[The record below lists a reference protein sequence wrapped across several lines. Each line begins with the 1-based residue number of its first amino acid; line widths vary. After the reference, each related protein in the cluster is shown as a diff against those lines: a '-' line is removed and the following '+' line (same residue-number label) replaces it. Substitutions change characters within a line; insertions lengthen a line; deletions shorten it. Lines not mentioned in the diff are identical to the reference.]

1 MTGYL
6 VTFEGGEG
14 GGKSTQIAR
23 LAAHL
28 HNLGHEVLITREPGG
43 SPGAEAVRHIILSGL
58 AEELGPDWEA
68 VLFAAARA
76 DHVGQLIRPAL
87 DRGDIVLCDRFHDS
101 TRVYQFAGQGRDLS
115 LLERLER
122 ATLAGTYPDLTIVI
136 DVPAEIGGE
145 RARKRRGSA
154 GADRFEKDDQSIQEA
169 RRQAFLKIA
178 EDEPERCVVVDGNR
192 PVDVVA
198 AEIRAIVED
207 RLEAQRFE
215 AIDRS
220 LKLGQKR

>member
-14 GGKSTQIAR
+14 SGKSTQIAR

-28 HNLGHEVLITREPGG
+28 RAGGHEVVITREPGG

-76 DHVGQLIRPAL
+76 DHVAELIRPAL
-87 DRGDIVLCDRFHDS
+87 DRGEVVLCDRFHDS
-101 TRVYQFAGQGRDLS
+101 TRVYQFAGRDRDTA

-122 ATLAGTYPDLTIVI
+122 ATLAGTYPDLTIVL

-145 RARKRRGSA
+145 RAKKRRGNA
-154 GADRFEKDDQSIQEA
+154 GADRFEKDDAGIQEA
-169 RRQAFLKIA
+169 RRRAFLKIA
-178 EDEPERCVVVDGNR
+178 TDEPERCVVVDGNR
-192 PVDVVA
+192 PVDEVA
-198 AEIRAIVED
+198 AEIRALVED
-207 RLEAQRFE
+207 RLEAKRFE

-220 LKLGQKR
+220 LKLGHQR

>member
-14 GGKSTQIAR
+14 SGKSTQIAR

-28 HNLGHEVLITREPGG
+28 RSAGRDVVITREPGG
-43 SPGAEAVRHIILSGL
+43 SPGAEAVRHIILSGM

-76 DHVGQLIRPAL
+76 DHISQLIAPAL
-87 DRGDIVLCDRFHDS
+87 ERGDVVLCDRFHDS
-101 TRVYQFAGQGRDLS
+101 TRVYQFAGRGSDTAF
-115 LLERLER
+115 LERLER

-145 RARKRRGSA
+145 RARKRRGTS
-154 GADRFEKDDQSIQEA
+154 GADRFEKDDAAVQEA
-169 RRQAFLKIA
+169 RRTAFLTIA
-178 EDEPERCVVVDGNR
+178 ENEPERCVVVDGDR
-192 PVDVVA
+192 TVDAVA
-198 AEIRAIVED
+198 AEIRDVVDD
-207 RLEAQRFE
+207 RLDAKRFE
-215 AIDRS
+215 AIDSS
-220 LKLGQKR
+220 LKLGQGR